1 MSTSSL
7 YGWLVLAAFALFVI
21 SLGLVSETTE
31 AHLRLR
37 DKKGRRS
44 RA

>member
-21 SLGLVSETTE
+21 CLGWVSEMTE
-31 AHLRLR
+31 AHLTAQNG
-37 DKKGRRS
+37 KGHRS
-44 RA
+44 